1 MHFLIFA
8 LSVGSILFPV
18 GLLAQ
23 LKPQTISE
31 LVTYNGKDREAM
43 LYAGAKSEGKVTWY
57 TSLSGDSYKGMA
69 KAFEAKY
76 PGVKL
81 DAYRVFGL
89 RHDRAHDGG
98 VEGQALHRRRRR
110 NHRRQLDVHARC
122 LSLASLSLTPFRQ
135 LSGRC
140 QGKRRARIIFLG
152 HRSRVLYRFCLQQ
165 EALSKNAVP
174 KNYEGLLHPELKG
187 RMGVSVS
194 DPAYKVIG
202 AMLRTKGQEFVKK
215 LKVQEIALHTIIPPA
230 LLELI
235 ASGEVLASPGIFR
248 NHTLN
253 AISKGAPVE
262 WVPMDIVP
270 TNVGGAAIA
279 VQPPH
284 PHGALLLADYLLGSE
299 GQAVLEKYEY
309 GSAAK
314 KLGFKQMAPGP
325 WHHDRQVRKGAGA
338 LGKAFKRNQPPRR
351 VRVSSACQRSRRT
364 IRVLQERPIND
375 ASLII
380 RPISPITRIHAIPRR
395 TRRPAA
401 QTADR
406 FRAGHLQRQRPRS
419 GALTPAR
426 RPKGKRPGTRPSPAT
441 PTRP

>member
-1 MHFLIFA
+1 MHLLIFV
-8 LSVGSILFPV
+8 LSVGSILV
-18 GLLAQ
+18 ANDLLAQ
-23 LKPQTISE
+23 RKPQTISE
-31 LVTYNGKDREAM
+31 LVTYNGKDREAL

-69 KAFEAKY
+69 KAFEGKY

-81 DAYRVFGL
+81 EAYRVSGSDMTVRMMEESKAKRYIVDAVETTEGNLMFMRDAFLLRPYHSPHFASYPEDAKEKSERGL
-89 RHDRAHDGG
+89 YFWGI
-98 VEGQALHRRRRR
+98 
-110 NHRRQLDVHARC
+110 ARESYIGFAYNKK
-122 LSLASLSLTPFRQ
+122 L
-135 LSGRC
+135 
-140 QGKRRARIIFLG
+140 
-152 HRSRVLYRFCLQQ
+152 
-165 EALSKNAVP
+165 LSKSAVP
-174 KNYEGLLHPELKG
+174 KNYDGLLHPELKG

-314 KLGFKQMAPGP
+314 KLGFNKWRPDHGITTDKYEKELER
-325 WHHDRQVRKGAGA
+325 WEK
-338 LGKAFKRNQPPRR
+338 LLKEI
-351 VRVSSACQRSRRT
+351 SRR
-364 IRVLQERPIND
+364 
-375 ASLII
+375 
-380 RPISPITRIHAIPRR
+380 
-395 TRRPAA
+395 
-401 QTADR
+401 
-406 FRAGHLQRQRPRS
+406 
-419 GALTPAR
+419 GA
-426 RPKGKRPGTRPSPAT
+426 
-441 PTRP
+441 